1 MTLRTCK
8 SLTITVAAAMALALP
23 LFTVGCSSDDS
34 AKTQPGEYGT
44 LPQGYHAATADPE
57 IAPDSYG
64 QPHGPVGR

>member
-1 MTLRTCK
+1 MTLQTRK
-8 SLTITVAAAMALALP
+8 SITITTAALMLLILP
-23 LFTVGCSSDDS
+23 LCTVGCSSDDS

-64 QPHGPVGR
+64 QPRGPVGR